1 MRDSRNSKND
11 AVESHVRDISGYG
24 FLEQI
29 KEGENMIRGTT
40 PTLKFTLPFDVEQL
54 TTAWLTFSQNN
65 QVVINKTLSD
75 CTYSGKVITL
85 VLTQTDTLA
94 LDSKYRVEIQI
105 RGKTTD
111 GKAIAS
117 AVFTDSVDRIL
128 KDGEI

>member
-1 MRDSRNSKND
+1 
-11 AVESHVRDISGYG
+11 
-24 FLEQI
+24 
-29 KEGENMIRGTT
+29 MIRGTT

-54 TTAWLTFSQNN
+54 TTAWLTFAQNN